1 MKKSMLSMC
10 LVLFSYSFCSA
21 QKSYVVD
28 TVNVNDLMPQYNT
41 GAWFRHT
48 ALPSLEGTGF
58 IFEKFMNGQILVND
72 STLSP
77 ETYLLN
83 IDAYTNEVKY
93 MEGDKEYTIYNTN
106 KYKGVILKDSLRQR
120 YLFKRIILPSNDK
133 TLYLAEVLHQG
144 NKFIFYKHIEKRL
157 HRADL
162 NERGIVTTGRN
173 VTSFDEYSDYFVKK
187 LHNPIEKIRLKRSDF
202 FALAAEIKLPILGKY
217 CTEHKIGKNLSEQEA
232 VQLLSIIENL

>member
-144 NKFIFYKHIEKRL
+144 KKIIFYKHIEKRL

-232 VQLLSIIENL
+232 AQLLSIIENL